1 VQWQSKDRSR
11 GNEIAENRRVFR
23 GGFSGA
29 GFQVGIKVLTGENIP
44 LSKVYGD

>member
-1 VQWQSKDRSR
+1 LAQRCNGNQKIARAETKSR
-11 GNEIAENRRVFR
+11 KTA
-23 GGFSGA
+23 GFSGA